1 MTNINYSSE
10 SYLKKVDAYW
20 RATNYI
26 SVGQLYLKGN
36 PLLREPLKPEHV
48 KNAVFGHWGTIAGQN
63 FIYAHLN
70 RVINKYDLSML
81 YISGPGHGGQVMV
94 SNSYLDGSY
103 SEVYPEI
110 TQDLEGLSKLYK
122 QFSFSG
128 GIGSHATPQAP
139 GSIHEGGELGYSLVH
154 GFGAILDN
162 PDLIATVVV
171 GDGEAETGPLA
182 TSWQLNK
189 FINPVTDGVVLPI
202 LYLNGF
208 KISNPTIMAKMTDE
222 ELQKYFEGLGWDP
235 IFVEGNEPEVMHQL
249 MAEKMDEAIEKILT
263 IKKHALEENDMSRP
277 KWPVILN
284 RTPKGWTGPKELDG
298 KPIEGSFRAH
308 QVPIPFDSKH
318 MECADDFVKWMNT
331 YGPEELF
338 TEDGKLVEEIAEI
351 IPKGDRR
358 MSCNPATN
366 GGKIMKGL
374 RLPDYREYAIDNKE
388 KGKNVAQDMLILGKY
403 VRDVMKL
410 NDKEGNFRVFSPDE
424 AASNRLYAMFEETKR
439 QWVGEID
446 EPYDEFLAPD
456 GRILDSMLSEHI
468 AEGALEAYLLTGRHG
483 FIHSYESFLRVVDSM
498 ITQHFKW
505 LNQCEDIPWRADIPS
520 LNLINTSHIW
530 QQDHNGYTHQDPGM
544 LGHLADKNSGL
555 IHEYLPADANTLLVT
570 FDKCIRS
577 INQVNVMTASKHP
590 RQQWFTIEEAEYLV
604 NKGLGIVDWA
614 STDKNGETDIVF
626 AMAGDTP
633 TLEGLA
639 AVQLL
644 HDYLPDLKIRFV
656 NIVDLLKLQSPEVY
670 EHGISDEEFN
680 MIFTK
685 DKPIIFGFHGYENL
699 VDTLFFKR
707 DNHNVSVHGYR
718 DKGEITT
725 GFDMRV
731 MNELDRFNL
740 VKDAIYNLPQLGN
753 KGAHIIQEMNE
764 KLEIHTKFV
773 HENGIDL
780 PEIANWQWKG
790 LK

>member
-1 MTNINYSSE
+1 
-10 SYLKKVDAYW
+10 
-20 RATNYI
+20 
-26 SVGQLYLKGN
+26 
-36 PLLREPLKPEHV
+36 
-48 KNAVFGHWGTIAGQN
+48 
-63 FIYAHLN
+63 
-70 RVINKYDLSML
+70 
-81 YISGPGHGGQVMV
+81 
-94 SNSYLDGSY
+94 
-103 SEVYPEI
+103 
-110 TQDLEGLSKLYK
+110 
-122 QFSFSG
+122 
-128 GIGSHATPQAP
+128 
-139 GSIHEGGELGYSLVH
+139 
-154 GFGAILDN
+154 
-162 PDLIATVVV
+162 
-171 GDGEAETGPLA
+171 
-182 TSWQLNK
+182 
-189 FINPVTDGVVLPI
+189 
-202 LYLNGF
+202 
-208 KISNPTIMAKMTDE
+208 
-222 ELQKYFEGLGWDP
+222 
-235 IFVEGNEPEVMHQL
+235 
-249 MAEKMDEAIEKILT
+249 
-263 IKKHALEENDMSRP
+263 
-277 KWPVILN
+277 
-284 RTPKGWTGPKELDG
+284 
-298 KPIEGSFRAH
+298 
-308 QVPIPFDSKH
+308 
-318 MECADDFVKWMNT
+318 
-331 YGPEELF
+331 
-338 TEDGKLVEEIAEI
+338 
-351 IPKGDRR
+351 
-358 MSCNPATN
+358 
-366 GGKIMKGL
+366 
-374 RLPDYREYAIDNKE
+374 
-388 KGKNVAQDMLILGKY
+388 Y

-410 NDKEGNFRVFSPDE
+410 NDKERNFRVFSPDE

-570 FDKCIRS
+570 FDKCMRS

-644 HDYLPDLKIRFV
+644 HEYLPDLKIRFV
-656 NIVDLLKLQSPEVY
+656 NIVDLLKLQSPKVY

-740 VKDAIYNLPQLGN
+740 VKDAIYHLPKLGN